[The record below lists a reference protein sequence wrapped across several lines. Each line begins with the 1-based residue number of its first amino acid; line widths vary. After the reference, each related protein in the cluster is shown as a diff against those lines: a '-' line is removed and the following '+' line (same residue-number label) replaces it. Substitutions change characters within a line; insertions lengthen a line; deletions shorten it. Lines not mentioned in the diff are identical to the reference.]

1 MDVIATPTTQAA
13 AAVRSNTTTIP
24 IVLIGVADPVGSGL
38 ITSLAWPGGNITG
51 LANQIDI
58 VTEKN
63 FEILKE
69 IKRP

>member
-38 ITSLAWPGGNITG
+38 ITSLALARRQHHRPGKP
-51 LANQIDI
+51 D
-58 VTEKN
+58 
-63 FEILKE
+63 
-69 IKRP
+69 